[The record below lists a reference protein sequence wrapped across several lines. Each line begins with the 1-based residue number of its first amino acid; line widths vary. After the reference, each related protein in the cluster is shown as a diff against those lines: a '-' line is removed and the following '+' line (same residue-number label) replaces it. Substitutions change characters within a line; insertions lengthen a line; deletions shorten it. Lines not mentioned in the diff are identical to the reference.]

1 MIEHISAVMI
11 TKDAEAHLKE
21 SLESLRDFKEVILY
35 DTGSSD
41 KTLQIAQN
49 FPNVTIYQGPF
60 IGFGPTKN
68 EAASLASNDWI
79 LSIDSDEVVT
89 PELLD
94 SLTTL
99 TLQPT
104 RVYAI
109 HRQNLFLGHPVHH
122 GSWGNDWVK
131 RLYNRSFTRFNDAQ
145 VHESLIAKEMEK
157 ISGHLL
163 HYAVDEVQD
172 FLLKAARYSKLQR
185 QKPKALPPALAFWR
199 GVWAF
204 FRSFVLRG
212 GFLDGGAGLVI
223 AVGEFNGV
231 FFKYIDG
238 YYKK

>member
-11 TKDAEAHLKE
+11 AKDAEAHLEK
-21 SLESLRDFKEVILY
+21 SLKSLKDFKEVILY
-35 DTGSSD
+35 DTGSQD
-41 KTLQIAQN
+41 QTLKIAQK
-49 FPNVTIYQGPF
+49 FPNVAIHQGPF
-60 IGFGPTKN
+60 VGFGPTKN
-68 EAASLASNDWI
+68 KAASLASNDWI

-89 PELLD
+89 SQLLD
-94 SLTTL
+94 SLKTL

-104 RVYAI
+104 KVYAI
-109 HRQNLFLGHPVHH
+109 RRQNLFLGRPIRH
-122 GSWGNDWVK
+122 GNWGNDWVK
-131 RLYNRSFTRFNDAQ
+131 RLYNRSCTRFSDVQ
-145 VHESLIAKEMEK
+145 VHESLIATEVEK
-157 ISGHLL
+157 IPGHLI

-185 QKPKALPPALAFWR
+185 QKPKALHPALAFWR
-199 GVWAF
+199 GIWAF
-204 FRSFVLRG
+204 FRSYILKG

>member
-11 TKDAEAHLKE
+11 TKDAEAHLQE
-21 SLESLRDFKEVILY
+21 SLESLRDFKEVIVY

-41 KTLQIAQN
+41 DTIRIAQK
-49 FPNVTIYQGPF
+49 FPNVTIHQGPF

-79 LSIDSDEVVT
+79 FSIDSDEVVT
-89 PELLD
+89 PELL
-94 SLTTL
+94 TTL
-99 TLQPT
+99 QALSLQPQK
-104 RVYAI
+104 VYAI
-109 HRQNLFLGHPVHH
+109 HRQNLFLGHPVRH
-122 GSWGNDWVK
+122 GSWGSDWVK
-131 RLYNRSFTRFNDAQ
+131 RLYNRSFTRFSDAQ
-145 VHESLIAKEMEK
+145 VHESIIGEDIQK
-157 ISGHLL
+157 IPGHLL

-185 QKPKALPPALAFWR
+185 QRPKALHPAIAFWR
-199 GVWAF
+199 GIWAF
-204 FRSFVLRG
+204 FRSYLLKG